1 MSCLGKTGLL
11 GGNVA
16 PLLDDGLLDLPGVGL
31 GPGADLLGDINALL
45 GGGELGDQLGDMGA
59 GPLGFQWALLLGGVL
74 HNSLGLLLADLS
86 SLLESTPGGG
96 AQLAGL
102 LGTSSDRG
110 VLLDAL
116 LLDAAHLTG
125 PLGALGLGG
134 VTGCLVLA
142 LLVLDGLA
150 LYDIVL
156 DIVLLLLGPALG
168 LVLGPADLGALHV
181 AVLHQGGSAHLRA
194 E

>member
-31 GPGADLLGDINALL
+31 GPGADLLGDIHALL
-45 GGGELGDQLGDMGA
+45 GGIELGHQLGDVGA
-59 GPLGFQWALLLGGVL
+59 GPLGLQGALLLGGVL
-74 HNSLGLLLADLS
+74 DNGLGLLLADLG
-86 SLLESTPGGG
+86 SLLEAAAGGG

-102 LGTSSDRG
+102 LGAPGDG
-110 VLLDAL
+110 GELLDTL

-168 LVLGPADLGALHV
+168 LVLGSADLGALHV

>member
-59 GPLGFQWALLLGGVL
+59 GPLGLQWALLLGGVL